1 VKLLD
6 CLLVV
11 AEIFLAT
18 NENNWESLAEVEDFG
33 DPLEVGTC
41 QQSAMMQAA
50 MPGKDKLCLTFS

>member
-18 NENNWESLAEVEDFG
+18 NENNGKSLAKVEDFG

-41 QQSAMMQAA
+41 QQFVMMKVA